1 MKKNALMIIGC
12 VLILNVLSILC
23 LYSSLHQAGEF
34 VHKDIF
40 YKQIVWI
47 AVSWIVVGI
56 VGFINYRVYFDFSFI
71 IYGISLGLLIA
82 VKFFG
87 REVMGAKRWFSFLGV
102 NFQPSEF
109 AKLAILILL
118 ARFFWLKR
126 EERNLF
132 LKKVMAPLGLVFV
145 SFLLIFTQPD
155 LGTGLVCVLLFFI
168 MGFSSRIP
176 KKYFFV
182 LLISGMIL
190 APFGWNVL
198 KDYQKKRLL
207 VFLNPNIEPWG
218 AGYTIIQSKIAIGS
232 GRITG
237 KGFLGG
243 TQNQF
248 NFLPERHTDF
258 IFTVL
263 AEEWGFLGGLFL
275 VIVYYLILRNILMI
289 ARGAK
294 DEFGYFLAIG
304 VGSLYFLHIFVNMG
318 MTMGILPVV
327 GIPLLFLSYGGTHMM
342 MTFVLLGIVFNI
354 TRQQS

>member
-1 MKKNALMIIGC
+1 MNKNVLIIVGC
-12 VLILNVLSILC
+12 VLILNTLSILC

-47 AVSWIVVGI
+47 CVSWVVAGI
-56 VGFINYRVYFDFSFI
+56 VCFINYRLYFDFSLL
-71 IYGISLGLLIA
+71 IYGISLLLLIA
-82 VKFFG
+82 VKLFG
-87 REVMGAKRWFSFLGV
+87 KEIMGAKRWFSFLGV

-118 ARFFWLKR
+118 SRFFWLRR
-126 EERNLF
+126 EEKAIFVR
-132 LKKVMAPLGLVFV
+132 KIIIPLGLVLI
-145 SFLLIFTQPD
+145 SFLLIFKQPD

-176 KKYFFV
+176 KKYFIG
-182 LLISGMIL
+182 LLICGMIL
-190 APFGWNVL
+190 APLGWSTL

-232 GRITG
+232 GRMSG

-263 AEEWGFLGGLFL
+263 AEEWGFVGGLFL
-275 VIVYYLILRNILMI
+275 IILYYLILRNILSI
-289 ARGAK
+289 AQKTK

-304 VGSLYFLHIFVNMG
+304 VGSLYFLHIFINMG

-342 MTFVLLGIVFNI
+342 MTFLPLGIVLNI
-354 TRQQS
+354 ARQQT